1 MFGAYAHIEGD
12 DDSVSA
18 SGTFD
23 LASLVGSTKNHKRRL
38 GSRGSTAKVPKP
50 VRMGGASCKKTL
62 PTPTRRVMTVEGA
75 GSSVVSNLG
84 SRLAAIDENTL
95 RREEKD
101 ARADVSLSDL
111 MGGMGLA
118 TPSQHGIKIRSVLDN
133 KQTDESSVASMD
145 KENSVVR
152 EKVSPDSGSFTMSST
167 KTRGMSSSV
176 KKDYTGD
183 FTDSLPAVSRHPA
196 NTSNQG
202 HSLSKP
208 VKMMVPVKT
217 GLGSRPAQRFP
228 IPVRSKTVAT
238 DKNVDKSSHAISSE
252 PLQQQMDKE
261 KDIVP
266 EVAQEPMITRDK
278 TSTSDIHQRL
288 QALSSGGV
296 GASGRDHLP
305 EPPPLALSRAQTL
318 PPAPSLQAVTPIK
331 PPQVEVPAEPVTP
344 IKPPQ
349 VPADPAPRAAAVMNT
364 MPPPSSSSS
373 RDKVLTVRGKR
384 YRVMKVLG
392 KGGSSRV
399 YEAFDEEKSTVVAI
413 KRVDLSDADDAQ
425 REGGSYHSVL
435 KILFDMNFSRL
446 YKRDQHASQ
455 AARPG

>member
-38 GSRGSTAKVPKP
+38 GSRGSAAKVPRP
-50 VRMGGASCKKTL
+50 VRMGGASCKKTF

-101 ARADVSLSDL
+101 SRADVSLSDL
-111 MGGMGLA
+111 LGGMGLA
-118 TPSQHGIKIRSVLDN
+118 TPSQYGIKIRSVLDN
-133 KQTDESSVASMD
+133 KQPDESSAASMD
-145 KENSVVR
+145 KENSGVR
-152 EKVSPDSGSFTMSST
+152 DKVSPDSGSFTMST

-183 FTDSLPAVSRHPA
+183 FTDSLPAVSRHSA

-208 VKMMVPVKT
+208 VKMMAPVKT

-238 DKNVDKSSHAISSE
+238 DKNVDKTSHALSSGVE
-252 PLQQQMDKE
+252 PLQPQMDKE

-266 EVAQEPMITRDK
+266 EVAQEPMISRDK
-278 TSTSDIHQRL
+278 TATSDIHQRL
-288 QALSSGGV
+288 QALSCGGV
-296 GASGRDHLP
+296 SASGRDHLP
-305 EPPPLALSRAQTL
+305 EPPLPALSRAQTL
-318 PPAPSLQAVTPIK
+318 PPAPSL
-331 PPQVEVPAEPVTP
+331 
-344 IKPPQ
+344 
-349 VPADPAPRAAAVMNT
+349 
-364 MPPPSSSSS
+364 
-373 RDKVLTVRGKR
+373 
-384 YRVMKVLG
+384 
-392 KGGSSRV
+392 
-399 YEAFDEEKSTVVAI
+399 
-413 KRVDLSDADDAQ
+413 
-425 REGGSYHSVL
+425 
-435 KILFDMNFSRL
+435 
-446 YKRDQHASQ
+446 
-455 AARPG
+455 

>member
-38 GSRGSTAKVPKP
+38 GSRGSAAKVPRP
-50 VRMGGASCKKTL
+50 VRMGGASCKKTY

-111 MGGMGLA
+111 LGGMGLA

-183 FTDSLPAVSRHPA
+183 FTDSLPAVSRHSA

-208 VKMMVPVKT
+208 VKMMAPVKT

-238 DKNVDKSSHAISSE
+238 DKNVDKTSHALSSGVE
-252 PLQQQMDKE
+252 PLQPQMDKE

-266 EVAQEPMITRDK
+266 EVAQEPMISRDK
-278 TSTSDIHQRL
+278 TATSDIHQRL
-288 QALSSGGV
+288 QALSS
-296 GASGRDHLP
+296 RDHLP
-305 EPPPLALSRAQTL
+305 DPPLALFRAQTL

-331 PPQVEVPAEPVTP
+331 PPQVTAEPT
-344 IKPPQ
+344 
-349 VPADPAPRAAAVMNT
+349 PRAAAVMNT

>member
-1 MFGAYAHIEGD
+1 MFGAYAHTEGE

-23 LASLVGSTKNHKRRL
+23 LASLVGSTKNHRRRL
-38 GSRGSTAKVPKP
+38 GSRGSAAKVPMP

-62 PTPTRRVMTVEGA
+62 PTPTRRVITAEGP

-95 RREEKD
+95 KREEKD

-111 MGGMGLA
+111 LGGMGLA
-118 TPSQHGIKIRSVLDN
+118 TPSQHGIKIRNVLDN
-133 KQTDESSVASMD
+133 KQPDVSSAASMD
-145 KENSVVR
+145 KENSGVR

-167 KTRGMSSSV
+167 KTRAVSSSV

-183 FTDSLPAVSRHPA
+183 FTDSLPAVSRHST

-202 HSLSKP
+202 HGLSKP

-228 IPVRSKTVAT
+228 VPVRSKTVAT
-238 DKNVDKSSHAISSE
+238 DKNVDKSSHAPSSGGE
-252 PLQQQMDKE
+252 PLQPQMDKE
-261 KDIVP
+261 KDNVP
-266 EVAQEPMITRDK
+266 EVDQEPMITRDK
-278 TSTSDIHQRL
+278 TTTSDIHQRL
-288 QALSSGGV
+288 QALSSVGV
-296 GASGRDHLP
+296 DP
-305 EPPPLALSRAQTL
+305 DPPPPALFRALTL
-318 PPAPSLQAVTPIK
+318 PPDPSLQAVTPIK
-331 PPQVEVPAEPVTP
+331 PPL
-344 IKPPQ
+344 
-349 VPADPAPRAAAVMNT
+349 VPADPTPRAAMNT
-364 MPPPSSSSS
+364 MPPPSSSS

-384 YRVMKVLG
+384 YKVMKVLG

-425 REGGSYHSVL
+425 REGRS
-435 KILFDMNFSRL
+435 
-446 YKRDQHASQ
+446 
-455 AARPG
+455 

>member
-1 MFGAYAHIEGD
+1 MFGAYAHTEGE

-101 ARADVSLSDL
+101 SRADVSLSDL

-183 FTDSLPAVSRHPA
+183 FTDSLPAVSRHSA

-208 VKMMVPVKT
+208 VKMMAPVKT

-238 DKNVDKSSHAISSE
+238 DKNVDKTSHALSSGVE
-252 PLQQQMDKE
+252 PLQPQMDKE

-266 EVAQEPMITRDK
+266 EVAQEPMISRDK
-278 TSTSDIHQRL
+278 TATSDIHQRL
-288 QALSSGGV
+288 QALSS
-296 GASGRDHLP
+296 RDHLP
-305 EPPPLALSRAQTL
+305 DPPLALFRAQTL

-425 REGGSYHSVL
+425 REGRGYNT
-435 KILFDMNFSRL
+435 IQF
-446 YKRDQHASQ
+446 
-455 AARPG
+455 